1 MYWGDLVFG
10 CNNVCYWLHVYK
22 VVYTFTNNHSVV
34 FSQHKM
40 NAKKIALVVLHVI
53 WLACWNYV
61 DLFFGCNNVCYQLH
75 KLKVVP
81 FSASVVRLIM
91 FVIDNKF
98 TKLFHS
104 QLVLLAVED
113 LWYVDGLS
121 KKETVNTITFIFYT
135 KTEP

>member
-1 MYWGDLVFG
+1 MRNEITLIFSLGVIM
-10 CNNVCYWLHVYK
+10 
-22 VVYTFTNNHSVV
+22 SV
-34 FSQHKM
+34 
-40 NAKKIALVVLHVI
+40 ID
-53 WLACWNYV
+53 Y
-61 DLFFGCNNVCYQLH
+61 

-81 FSASVVRLIM
+81 FSASVVRLITS
-91 FVIDNKF
+91 VIDYKF

-135 KTEP
+135 KTEPSP